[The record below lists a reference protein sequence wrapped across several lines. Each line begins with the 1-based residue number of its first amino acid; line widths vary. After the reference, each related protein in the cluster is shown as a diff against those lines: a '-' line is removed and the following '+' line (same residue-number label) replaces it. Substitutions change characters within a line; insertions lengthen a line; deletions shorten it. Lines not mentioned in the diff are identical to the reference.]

1 MHSSHNNAML
11 KINKGLNIFNVE
23 IENLLLTPG
32 WYTLNIWIGQGKI
45 ELDYH
50 TSCLQ
55 LLVKDGALSE
65 DSEIIKYQGYHNIQ
79 PANWRKL

>member
-1 MHSSHNNAML
+1 ML
-11 KINKGLNIFNVE
+11 KLKI
-23 IENLLLTPG
+23 TS
-32 WYTLNIWIGQGKI
+32 YTWLVHLNIWIGQGKI

-65 DSEIIKYQGYHNIQ
+65 DSEIIKYQDIIIFNLQIGENCEFSIII
-79 PANWRKL
+79 PIITEKKLLKEP